1 MKLKF
6 GKDATNDAISRMVET
21 CMPINKTST
30 FTREKTLKGVAE
42 GDELQWYMPFLLW
55 LSCVIFQVE
64 KCERKK
70 SGWSHKV
77 PHGHR
82 LLEASCNVG
91 GSERHL
97 GRLVVML
104 NPHLMGK
111 QVTV

>member
-55 LSCVIFQVE
+55 LRQPS
-64 KCERKK
+64 KSKK